1 MRAYSRM
8 DAHFYVALGHALVI
22 APMLI
27 YIGLAREKLPTSAYM
42 GIGATGIGI
51 FFYHAYKFY
60 SRADY
65 ESGWINLIHVLLVA
79 PLLMVIGWY
88 GKQTSRRFFEMLLML
103 GFAALGYHG
112 LNIVKTLSSQAE

>member
-1 MRAYSRM
+1 MRVYSRM
-8 DAHFYVALGHALVI
+8 DTHFYVALGHALVI
-22 APMLI
+22 APVLI
-27 YIGLAREKLPTSAYM
+27 YIGLAREKLPQSAYM

-65 ESGWINLIHVLLVA
+65 ESGWVNLIHILLVA

-88 GKQTSRRFFEMLLML
+88 GKQTSRRFFEMLLMF
-103 GFAALGYHG
+103 GFGALGYHG
-112 LNIVKTLSSQAE
+112 LNVVKTLTNLEE

>member
-1 MRAYSRM
+1 M
-8 DAHFYVALGHALVI
+8 DAHFYVSLGHALVI
-22 APMLI
+22 APVLI
-27 YIGLAREKLPTSAYM
+27 YIGLAREKLPASAYM

-79 PLLMVIGWY
+79 PLLMVIGYY

>member
-1 MRAYSRM
+1 MPPYNRM

-22 APMLI
+22 APALI
-27 YIGLAREKLPTSAYM
+27 YIGLAREKLSQSAYM
-42 GIGATGIGI
+42 AIGATGIGI

-112 LNIVKTLSSQAE
+112 LTVVKTLMNLEE

>member
-8 DAHFYVALGHALVI
+8 DAHFYVALAHALVI
-22 APMLI
+22 APALI
-27 YIGLAREKLPTSAYM
+27 YIGLAREKLPASAYL

-112 LNIVKTLSSQAE
+112 LTIVKTLSSQAE